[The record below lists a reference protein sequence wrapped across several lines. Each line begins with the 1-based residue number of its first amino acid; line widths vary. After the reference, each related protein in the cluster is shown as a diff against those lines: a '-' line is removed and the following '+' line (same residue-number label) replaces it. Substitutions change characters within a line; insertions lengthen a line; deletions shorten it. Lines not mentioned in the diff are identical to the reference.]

1 MQDLKKIF
9 AKKTDKDDEIQ
20 KYLRMIQNSDQPLP
34 DAHFKLGRL
43 YQQVNQKAA
52 ALKQYELAAK
62 RYLETGQITG
72 ALVSNKIIAVLNPED
87 RDSLANIAHIEFQE
101 SRKLTEEMFRAF
113 LEEHGEN
120 VPMRGA
126 AAKPA
131 KNAASQQETAPA
143 KGKSRAAFEKT
154 RGQKEETSAPQNAQ
168 FQLARQSLVNLISG
182 GDDEQD
188 DSAFRAER
196 REFLDLL
203 NEKSPTPE
211 VAASVPQP
219 AAPLEDEGEFIDLTE
234 QVGEAVAPP
243 SVPVAPAAAVPTSET
258 LMAQL
263 RQCAFLTPLSDDE
276 LRRLIQNSAV
286 HAYDEDETIMRYP
299 SQQDALF
306 VVLTEEVY
314 LVKPQGQCANSSVIQ
329 VSAGECWG
337 EQRFFPQMR
346 TCAFS
351 VMGTLGASA
360 LEIPREQIASLTS
373 AHPDLLAQL
382 RRICEQRWAATPL
395 SVFPLFGELSLQ
407 EQQQL
412 MPLFSEIACQKGD
425 VIIREGDTGVSM
437 YLITSG
443 EVEVYST
450 LLEEGEIPIVQTD
463 KARLFLAK
471 LQTGDC
477 FGEGAF
483 FTHEPRSATI
493 QAITDVKLLKL
504 PEEHLH
510 HMLRDFPAIAQKLE
524 QCHQQRVQK
533 TMTLLQSAF

>member
-20 KYLRMIQNSDQPLP
+20 KYLRMIQNSDQPIP

-43 YQQVNQKAA
+43 YQQVNQKVA

-87 RDSLANIAHIEFQE
+87 HDSLANIAHIEFQE
-101 SRKLTEEMFRAF
+101 SCKLTEEMFRTF
-113 LEEHGEN
+113 LDEHGEN

-126 AAKPA
+126 VAKPA
-131 KNAASQQETAPA
+131 KKAAPQETAPV

-154 RGQKEETSAPQNAQ
+154 RGRKEEASAPQDAQ
-168 FQLARQSLVNLISG
+168 FQLARQNLVNLISGG

-211 VAASVPQP
+211 VAPNIPQP
-219 AAPLEDEGEFIDLTE
+219 AAPLEDEGEFIDLTK
-234 QVGEAVAPP
+234 QVGEAVAP
-243 SVPVAPAAAVPTSET
+243 SSAPVAPAAAVPTAET

-263 RQCAFLTPLSDDE
+263 RKCAFLTPLSDDE
-276 LRRLIQNSAV
+276 LRRLIQNGVV

-337 EQRFFPQMR
+337 EQSFFPQMR

-360 LEIPREQIASLTS
+360 LEIPREQIASLAS
-373 AHPDLLAQL
+373 AYPDFLAQF
-382 RRICEQRWAATPL
+382 RQICEQRWAATPL

-407 EQQQL
+407 EQQQI
-412 MPLFSEIACQKGD
+412 MSLFSEVACQKGD
-425 VIIREGDTGVSM
+425 VIIREGDVGVSM

-450 LLEEGEIPIVQTD
+450 LLEEGEIQIVQTD
-463 KARLFLAK
+463 KAHLFLAK

-524 QCHQQRVQK
+524 QCHRQRIQK
-533 TMTLLQSAF
+533 TLTLLQSAL